1 MLETPP
7 GDTRLGPAADSCVGR
22 ESPSLALFSNVPCFH
37 LHDLIGFIL
46 ALHQH
51 ENKLKHNR
59 EPLVPCAPRGWHD
72 LGVMTL
78 FRQEHRG
85 FIWAQILS

>member
-1 MLETPP
+1 M
-7 GDTRLGPAADSCVGR
+7 RLGPAADSCVER
-22 ESPSLALFSNVPCFH
+22 ESPSLAFFSNVPCFH

-51 ENKLKHNR
+51 ENKLEHNR
-59 EPLVPCAPRGWHD
+59 EPLVPCVPRGWHG

-78 FRQEHRG
+78 FRQERRE
-85 FIWAQILS
+85 FIWAQILH